1 MPTYLFRDTNT
12 GEIHERLM
20 SIAAREDYL
29 KENPHMTTIIQAP
42 MLVSGVS
49 TSNAKQNKVPDGFKE
64 VLSKVAEAH
73 PTSTVAER
81 YGKKS
86 IKDVKTREIVKKH
99 VDKITKG
106 SK

>member
-20 SIAAREDYL
+20 SMAAREDYL
-29 KENPHMTTIIQAP
+29 KENPHIVTIIQAP

-49 TSNAKQNKVPDGFKE
+49 TSNSKQNKVPDGFKE

-73 PTSTVAER
+73 PTSSVAEKHGR
-81 YGKKS
+81 KS

-106 SK
+106 NK

>member
-20 SIAAREDYL
+20 SISAREDYL
-29 KENPHMTTIIQAP
+29 KEHPHMTTIIQAP

-86 IKDVKTREIVKKH
+86 TKDVKTREIVKKH

-106 SK
+106 NK

>member
-20 SIAAREDYL
+20 SMSAREDYL
-29 KENPHMTTIIQAP
+29 QENPHMVTIIQAP

-73 PTSTVAER
+73 PTSTFADR

-86 IKDVKTREIVKKH
+86 IKDVKTRQIVKKH

-106 SK
+106 NK

>member
-1 MPTYLFRDTNT
+1 MPTYIFRDTNT

-20 SIAAREDYL
+20 SMMAREDYL
-29 KENPHMTTIIQAP
+29 KENPHMVTIIQAP

-49 TSNAKQNKVPDGFKE
+49 TSKQNKVPDGFKE

-73 PTSTVAER
+73 PTSEIANKHGR
-81 YGKKS
+81 KS

-106 SK
+106 NK